1 MIELCGEWVCG
12 PYDDFPM
19 MVGAQ
24 NGARLI
30 ILEHRFYGESQP
42 MPDWSM
48 ESLQYL
54 SSEMAM
60 ADIAYFIGSMNG
72 DMPER

>member
-1 MIELCGEWVCG
+1 MRYWVNNEFFKDDTTGPNMIELCGEWVCG

-48 ESLQYL
+48 ESL
-54 SSEMAM
+54 
-60 ADIAYFIGSMNG
+60 
-72 DMPER
+72 